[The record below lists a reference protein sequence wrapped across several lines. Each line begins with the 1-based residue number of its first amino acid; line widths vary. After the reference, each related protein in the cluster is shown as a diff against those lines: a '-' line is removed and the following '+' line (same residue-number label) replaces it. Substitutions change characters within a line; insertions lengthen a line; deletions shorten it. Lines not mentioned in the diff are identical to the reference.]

1 MKKILFTTS
10 SFGQKECPQLIELQE
25 AGFEFIFNPYKRRL
39 SECEAQDLL
48 EPGVVALLAGVEP
61 LTRNVI
67 SGAVDLKV
75 ISRCGVGLDSVDL
88 MAAKERGITIFN
100 TPDAPSLPVAELA
113 IAQML
118 NLLRQTSFADRGVR
132 EGRWSPLMGA
142 LLSNKTIGLVGFGR
156 IGRQLTQLLGGFNAN
171 ILVYDPYISSDAMP
185 DNIQKVELDSLLQS
199 SDIVSLHLPYSPE
212 THHLIDSRSL
222 ALMRVDSYLVN
233 VSRGGLVDES
243 ALIEAL
249 KRGKI
254 AGAALDVFELE
265 PYTGPLLQFDNVVLT
280 CHMGSYAQEARIRM
294 ELEAVSNL
302 IKGLREHR
310 LVGGV

>member
-10 SFGQKECPQLIELQE
+10 SFGQKECPQLIELQA

-39 SECEAQDLL
+39 SECEVQDLL
-48 EPGVVALLAGVEP
+48 VPGVVAVLAGVEP
-61 LTRNVI
+61 LTRKVI
-67 SGAVDLKV
+67 RSAAADLKV

-88 MAAKERGITIFN
+88 IAAKERGITVCN

-118 NLLRQTSFADRGVR
+118 NLLRQTSFADRGIR
-132 EGRWSPLMGA
+132 EGRWLPLMGA

-156 IGRQLTQLLGGFNAN
+156 IGRQLTQLLGGFNTN
-171 ILVYDPYISSDAMP
+171 ILVSDPYISSDAIP
-185 DNIQKVELDSLLQS
+185 INIQKVELDFLLQN
-199 SDIVSLHLPYSPE
+199 SDIVSLHLPYSLQS
-212 THHLIDSRSL
+212 HHLIDTRAL
-222 ALMRVDSYLVN
+222 ALMKGSAYLVN
-233 VSRGGLVDES
+233 VSRGGLVDEG

-265 PYTGPLLQFDNVVLT
+265 PYAGPLLQLDNVVLT
-280 CHMGSYAQEARIRM
+280 SHMGSYAQEARARM

-302 IKGLREHR
+302 IKALREHR
-310 LVGGV
+310 